1 MDAATAAFSHPM
13 SKLVPLSMAAALVK
27 FLQSQY
33 IARDGVEHRLIHGV
47 FGIFGHGNVTGF
59 GQALEEHGG
68 RTLPYFQPKT
78 EQAMVHTA
86 VAFAKARQR
95 LGTFACTSSIGPG
108 ATNMITGAAVATV
121 NRLPVLLLPGDIFAN
136 RRPAPVLQQ
145 LEYPGSQDVSV
156 NDCFRPVSKYWDR
169 INRPEQLLTA
179 LPEAMRV
186 LADPAETGAVTLA
199 MPEDVQA
206 ETGLYPAH
214 FFERRVHTVER
225 PTVSPSALRSAV
237 ALIRSARRPLIIA
250 GGGVHY
256 SDATDALARFTT
268 ATGLPVGVTQAGKG
282 ALLDTHESCL
292 GAIGVTGTAAAN
304 SVAANADLVIVIG
317 TRLSDFTTASKSLFQ
332 HPRVR
337 FIGININSADA
348 HKHGALPL
356 VGDARAI
363 LLQLTRALAD
373 YRTSPAHLSA
383 VKRARERWS
392 VTRATLVAP
401 QKGGLTQAQV
411 IDELNRACGA
421 NGTVVHASGGIPG
434 DIHKLWRS
442 HAPNDYHSEYG
453 YSCMGYEIAGAL
465 GVKLAA
471 PEREVYAFLGDGSY
485 LMLHTEIVTA
495 VQENVKLTLVLN
507 DNHGYGCIH
516 NLQRGSG
523 GKSFGNEF
531 RARLVQT
538 NRLEGNRLPVDF
550 AKNAE
555 SLGAT
560 SFRVTTAR
568 ELRDALTAAKKEKST
583 VLIYVPVQPDAALPG
598 YAWWDVPVSAT
609 SKVSGVKAA
618 RRAYDRAREKQRF
631 HY

>member
-1 MDAATAAFSHPM
+1 M
-13 SKLVPLSMAAALVK
+13 SKNVSLNMAAALVK
-27 FLQSQY
+27 FLQAQY
-33 IARDGVEHRLIHGV
+33 IARDGIEHRLINGV

-68 RTLPYFQPKT
+68 RALPFFQPKT

-108 ATNMITGAAVATV
+108 ATNMLTGAAVATV

-206 ETGLYPAH
+206 ETGHYPAH
-214 FFERRVHTVER
+214 FFEKRVYTIER
-225 PTVSPSALRSAV
+225 PPASPSGLRHAV
-237 ALIRSARRPLIIA
+237 ALIRAARRPLIVA

-256 SDATDALARFTT
+256 SDATEALAQLAT

-282 ALLDTHESCL
+282 ALLDAHEACL
-292 GAIGVTGTAAAN
+292 GAIGVTGTSAAN
-304 SVAANADLVIVIG
+304 SIAADADLVIAVG

-332 HPRVR
+332 NARVR

-356 VGDARAI
+356 VGDAREI
-363 LLQLTRALAD
+363 LTQLTRALAD
-373 YRTSPAHLSA
+373 WAVPAGHRA
-383 VKRARERWS
+383 KVTRARERWTA
-392 VTRATLVAP
+392 TRATLVTA
-401 QKGGLTQAQV
+401 QRGGLTQAQV
-411 IDELNRACGA
+411 IDELNQACGA
-421 NGTVVHASGGIPG
+421 KGTVVHASGGIPG

-442 HAPNDYHSEYG
+442 QAGNDYHSEYG

-465 GVKLAA
+465 GVKLAQ

-495 VQENVKLTLVLN
+495 VQEGLKLTLVLN

-538 NRLEGNRLPVDF
+538 NRLEGKRLPVDF

-555 SLGAT
+555 SLGAKAY
-560 SFRVTTAR
+560 RVTTLE
-568 ELRDALTAAKKEKST
+568 ELRAAFAAAKQEKGT
-583 VLIYVPVQPDAALPG
+583 VLIYVPVQPDATLPG
-598 YAWWDVPVSAT
+598 FAWWDVPVSAT
-609 SKVSGVKAA
+609 SNVPGVKAA
-618 RRAYDRAREKQRF
+618 RRAYDKAVAKQRF